1 MWLGSPR
8 QAVTVLRTSSR
19 FPMSLCR
26 QTAGTVC
33 QPGQEGGAAPPASLR
48 PQPPL
53 PAQGRASLG
62 LSEDVDDAF
71 PLGGNRRPVLGQ
83 GHHSTCV
90 QQPVAIRV
98 AHCGAEK
105 AVSAGRQRAPHAQ
118 PACWATLSSPF
129 RPTPLV
135 AQSLALRW
143 AGFEVCTT
151 RCCMS
156 RQVRFLLQRGQG
168 EVGLSLSGER
178 PRAALQGA
186 LVGTRALH
194 PSTYLASR
202 VRAMMPA
209 AKGAEA
215 EVPV

>member
-1 MWLGSPR
+1 
-8 QAVTVLRTSSR
+8 
-19 FPMSLCR
+19 
-26 QTAGTVC
+26 
-33 QPGQEGGAAPPASLR
+33 
-48 PQPPL
+48 
-53 PAQGRASLG
+53 
-62 LSEDVDDAF
+62 
-71 PLGGNRRPVLGQ
+71 
-83 GHHSTCV
+83 
-90 QQPVAIRV
+90 
-98 AHCGAEK
+98 
-105 AVSAGRQRAPHAQ
+105 
-118 PACWATLSSPF
+118 
-129 RPTPLV
+129 
-135 AQSLALRW
+135 
-143 AGFEVCTT
+143 
-151 RCCMS
+151 MS